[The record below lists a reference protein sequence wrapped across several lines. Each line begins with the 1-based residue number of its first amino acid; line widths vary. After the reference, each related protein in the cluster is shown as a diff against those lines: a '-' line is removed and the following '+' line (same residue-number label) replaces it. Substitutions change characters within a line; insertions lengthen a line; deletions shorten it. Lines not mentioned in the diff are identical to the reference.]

1 MCDFRE
7 ICETAQEEFY
17 AANGYYP
24 TPKEAVK
31 LTDEA
36 RKEIDNEKR
45 MEILLETDK
54 KMGLNQTNNIAV
66 S

>member
-1 MCDFRE
+1 MRDFRE

-17 AANGYYP
+17 AVNGYYP
-24 TPKEAVK
+24 PPEEAVK
-31 LTDEA
+31 LTDET

-45 MEILLETDK
+45 MAMLLETDK
-54 KMGLNQTNNIAV
+54 KVLNQTNNIEV